1 MLIWAAWGKSFRW
14 GLYAFV
20 KDESDIVLDR
30 QTGRM
35 VAAVIRY
42 CLHDRSDPVQRAGLI
57 GAVGLWSMSDMADFW
72 PINKTAALASIAVR
86 IGFCFPNRPC
96 PPSPSEI
103 QRCAPLDQST
113 RSWACS

>member
-1 MLIWAAWGKSFRW
+1 MRIGLGIVGFLMLIWAAWGKSFRW

-57 GAVGLWSMSDMADFW
+57 GAVGLWSMSDMADFS
-72 PINKTAALASIAVR
+72 PRMLAPRLWNDEIFLVLLTNNAVR
-86 IGFCFPNRPC
+86 RY
-96 PPSPSEI
+96 
-103 QRCAPLDQST
+103 T
-113 RSWACS
+113 K